1 LTLGVAV
8 LATCLGTAPVAAR
21 PVARIG
27 PTAAVQPTEQT
38 RTITVK
44 KDAVIGVRL
53 DRPLTT
59 ETARVNDRVTA
70 RVARDVMVDDRTA
83 LVAGTRVQGYVA
95 AVERSAKPTDH
106 ARIGIRFTALILADD
121 RRVPIQ
127 VDTVFRESE
136 PAGEPPPT
144 GAGSALSAF
153 LSSGASRTGA
163 ASRNRPSTAS
173 GTPSRD
179 VRIPAG
185 ALLTMKLTGAVTI
198 ER

>member
-8 LATCLGTAPVAAR
+8 LATCLGTVPVGAGPVATVEPA
-21 PVARIG
+21 
-27 PTAAVQPTEQT
+27 AAVQLNDQIQAI
-38 RTITVK
+38 TIK

-83 LVAGTRVQGYVA
+83 LVTGTRVQGHVA
-95 AVERSAKPTDH
+95 VVERGTKPTDRG
-106 ARIGIRFTALILADD
+106 RIGIRFTALILQDD

-127 VDTVFRESE
+127 VETVFRESE
-136 PAGEPPPT
+136 PAGEPATT

-153 LSSGASRTGA
+153 LSSGASRTA
-163 ASRNRPSTAS
+163 SNSRNRTSVAGAPD
-173 GTPSRD
+173 RD

-185 ALLTMKLTGAVTI
+185 SMLTLKLTGAVTI